1 MLLFLY
7 LFHGKHPK
15 KCEIPVTIAVTGIL
29 AEWEGFEPS
38 SRVTDY
44 TISNRARYD
53 HFDTTPSRSY
63 CIFSALLS
71 DSMDYYTSFFPVV
84 KGEFSARSKDTV
96 GQAVSV

>member
-1 MLLFLY
+1 MPEQSELCS
-7 LFHGKHPK
+7 G
-15 KCEIPVTIAVTGIL
+15 V

-63 CIFSALLS
+63 RIFSALLS